1 MKIKLTN
8 ANDSVVIEKSN
19 GTSSEV
25 ATKAD
30 ISAITKSDI
39 GLGNVGNF
47 KAVSTEAEQGLT
59 ANEKSNARTNIGVP
73 ELNGGDDAARVN
85 WGGDWR
91 MPTVAEFQALSA
103 AVNTAWTD
111 DYQSSGIA
119 GLVCTDKTDS
129 SKVLFFP
136 AAGGARRGSVEDVG
150 IAGYYWSSSRFTI
163 SSSSAY
169 GLYFKS
175 NDVGFYSDD
184 LRCYGFTVRPVLD
197 GTNANGHDYVEIGGI
212 KWATMNIGASSIS
225 DYGLYFAWGD
235 TQGYTA
241 SQVGSGEGQKYF
253 GWADYKYGNGTS
265 SPSATGMTKYNATDG
280 KTVLELSTPVEYL
293 HKVAVTGDYND
304 LSNKPN
310 AVQIQADWKQTN
322 TSALDYIKN
331 KPIIPDAQVH
341 ADWAETDSS
350 KISYIENKPT
360 LNDTIRE
367 LSTEGILPVVFSYL
381 WDTTTTVKEKIK
393 SSEGTHY
400 STSTLNTV
408 IKNAADIHL
417 TNILNHSYI
426 KIYDEDT
433 DHYYWL
439 TIQTSKFYLNA
450 SRYSVIE
457 YKLSGAITISSN
469 TITIL
474 NSDDSVSYNEYFIQM
489 VGNNISFYRNLT
501 PIYTYDSSTS
511 TLNITQ

>member
-19 GTSSEV
+19 GISSNV
-25 ATKAD
+25 ATMAD
-30 ISAITKSDI
+30 ISALII
-39 GLGNVGNF
+39 
-47 KAVSTEAEQGLT
+47 
-59 ANEKSNARTNIGVP
+59 
-73 ELNGGDDAARVN
+73 GDDAARAN

-91 MPTVAEFQALSA
+91 MPTTAEFQALGA
-103 AVNTAWTD
+103 AVNTEWSA

-129 SKVLFFP
+129 SKTLFFP
-136 AAGGARRGSVEDVG
+136 ACGVCNNGSSSNVG
-150 IAGYYWSSSRFTI
+150 RFCKYWSTSI
-163 SSSSAY
+163 SSNKQFAY
-169 GLYFKS
+169 CLNLDNVSINWNNISDYRY
-175 NDVGFYSDD
+175 VGRSI
-184 LRCYGFTVRPVLD
+184 RPILD
-197 GTNANGHDYVEIGGI
+197 GTNANGHDYVEIGGL
-212 KWATMNIGASSIS
+212 KWSTMNIGANSVT
-225 DYGLYFAWGD
+225 DYGLYFQWGD

-241 SQVGSGEGQKYF
+241 AQVGNGEGQKYF
-253 GWADYKYGNGTS
+253 GWEDYKYGNGTS
-265 SPSATGMTKYNATDG
+265 SPGAAGMTKYNATDG
-280 KTVLELSTPVEYL
+280 LTTLELSTPVEYL

-304 LSNKPN
+304 LSNKPT

-322 TSALDYIKN
+322 TNALDYIKN

-350 KISYIENKPT
+350 KISYIKNKPT

-381 WDTTTTVKEKIK
+381 WDTTTTVKEEIE
-393 SSEGTHY
+393 SSGGTYY

-408 IKNAADIHL
+408 VRTLAGSIRL

-439 TIQTSKFYLNA
+439 TIQTSKIYQNA

-474 NSDDSVSYNEYFIQM
+474 NSDDSASYNEYFIQM
-489 VGNNISFYRNLT
+489 IGNNISFYRNLT
-501 PIYTYDSSTS
+501 PTYTYDSSTS
-511 TLNITQ
+511 ILNITQ